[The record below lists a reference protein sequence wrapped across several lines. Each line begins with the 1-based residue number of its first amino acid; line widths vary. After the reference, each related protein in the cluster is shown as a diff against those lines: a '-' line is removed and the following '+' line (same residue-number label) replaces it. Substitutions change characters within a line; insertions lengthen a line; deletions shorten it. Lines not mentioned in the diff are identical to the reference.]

1 MRPRL
6 EKDFTTPENEEEYTV
21 PDSFLNL
28 DELAEPS
35 PIDEHSDDRG
45 NTAEIERPG
54 HSRRES
60 SIRHPYHGGPRKT
73 RYLQDERP
81 TKQQQRQSRGAED
94 YTFSKGYGG
103 LSELTTPSPVE
114 SRYLGPYDDLVTRLV
129 FPQQGRSC
137 TTNGSFHEE
146 GEEEENLAELA
157 GPRPVQRFASR
168 SQGSNHTQS
177 QLNPEGADSRKRPP
191 PSLEK
196 VPKKVSKFATEIY
209 TVSYLVLFSIF
220 GTLARLGLQAL
231 TFYPG
236 APVQSGVLW
245 CNFGGSLIIGFLSE
259 DQKLFREDFETSE
272 AKKHARH
279 TDAEKNDPKE
289 SDPALQPFIS
299 AARKQA
305 ASKAQAAVKKTIPLY
320 IGLATGFCGSF
331 TSFSSFMRDAY
342 LALANALPVP
352 NLHTPA
358 APGNTASIA
367 HRNGGYSFMAI
378 CAVIILTVIPCIGAL
393 VAGAHLAVAL
403 EPFTPRVP
411 SLFARRFVDSTV
423 VFLAWVLW
431 LSAIVMSIWPPD
443 RPGGPVG
450 QASWPQESWRG
461 DTLFALIFA
470 PVGCLLRFYVSLHLN
485 GKIQSFPLGT
495 FAVNVLGTAMEGMFY
510 DLQHVPLGGRLGCQ
524 ILQGLMDG
532 FCGCLTTVSTWMAE
546 LKGLRVRHAYMYG
559 AASVGIGVSL
569 MVAVMG
575 SVQWT
580 RGFQPPSCS
589 H

>member
-1 MRPRL
+1 MRSRL
-6 EKDFTTPENEEEYTV
+6 EKDFTTPDNEEEYTV

-28 DELAEPS
+28 DELAESS
-35 PIDEHSDDRG
+35 PIEEHSDDRG
-45 NTAEIERPG
+45 NIVKIERPH
-54 HSRRES
+54 HSRRGS
-60 SIRHPYHGGPRKT
+60 SIRHPYHGRPR
-73 RYLQDERP
+73 RNCYLQDEKP
-81 TKQQQRQSRGAED
+81 TNQQQSQSKGAEED
-94 YTFSKGYGG
+94 YTSSNVYAG
-103 LSELTTPSPVE
+103 LSELTTPSLVE
-114 SRYLGPYDDLVTRLV
+114 SRYLGPYDGSVTRPVL
-129 FPQQGRSC
+129 PQQGGLR
-137 TTNGSFHEE
+137 TTNESFHEE
-146 GEEEENLAELA
+146 EAGNLAMPA
-157 GPRPVQRFASR
+157 GSAPAQRFASR

-177 QLNPEGADSRKRPP
+177 QPNSEGADNRKRPP

-196 VPKKVSKFATEIY
+196 VSKKVSKFATEIY

-236 APVQSGVLW
+236 APVQTGVLW

-272 AKKHARH
+272 AKKHAKH
-279 TDAEKNDPKE
+279 IDAEKIDPNE

-320 IGLATGFCGSF
+320 IGLTTGFCGSF
-331 TSFSSFMRDAY
+331 TSFSSFIRDAY
-342 LALANALPVP
+342 LALANALPVL

-358 APGNTASIA
+358 APGNTASMA
-367 HRNGGYSFMAI
+367 RRNGGYSFMAI

-403 EPFTPRVP
+403 EPFTPRIP
-411 SLFARRFVDSTV
+411 SLFVRRFVDSTV

-461 DTLFALIFA
+461 DALFALVFA

-485 GKIQSFPLGT
+485 GTIQSFPLGT
-495 FAVNVLGTAMEGMFY
+495 FTVNVLGTAMEGMFY

-546 LKGLRVRHAYMYG
+546 LKGLRVQHAYIYG

-580 RGFQPPSCS
+580 RGFRPLSCP

>member
-1 MRPRL
+1 MHPRL
-6 EKDFTTPENEEEYTV
+6 EEDFATPENEEEYTV

-35 PIDEHSDDRG
+35 PNDEQSDDRG
-45 NTAEIERPG
+45 NTVEIERPR
-54 HSRRES
+54 HSKRGS
-60 SIRHPYHGGPRKT
+60 SIRHSYHGGPR
-73 RYLQDERP
+73 RNNHLQDKRP
-81 TKQQQRQSRGAED
+81 TSQQQRQSRTEED
-94 YTFSKGYGG
+94 DTFSKDYGG
-103 LSELTTPSPVE
+103 LSELTMPFPVE
-114 SRYLGPYDDLVTRLV
+114 SRYLVPHDDLVTRLV
-129 FPQQGRSC
+129 LPQQGRSP

-146 GEEEENLAELA
+146 EEEENLAELA
-157 GPRPVQRFASR
+157 GSARVQQLASR

-177 QLNPEGADSRKRPP
+177 QLNSEGADNRKGPP

-196 VPKKVSKFATEIY
+196 ASKKAPKFATEIY

-236 APVQSGVLW
+236 APVQTGVLW

-272 AKKHARH
+272 ARKHAKH
-279 TDAEKNDPKE
+279 IDAQKIDPNE
-289 SDPALQPFIS
+289 SDPALQQFIS
-299 AARKQA
+299 AERKQA

-331 TSFSSFMRDAY
+331 TSFSSFIRDAY

-352 NLHTPA
+352 VLHTPA
-358 APGNTASIA
+358 APGHTASIA

-393 VAGAHLAVAL
+393 VAGGHLAVAL
-403 EPFTPRVP
+403 EPFAPGIP
-411 SLFARRFVDSTV
+411 SLFARRFIESTM

-431 LSAIVMSIWPPD
+431 LGAIVMSIWPPD
-443 RPGGPVG
+443 RPGGPIG
-450 QASWPQESWRG
+450 PPSWPQESWRG
-461 DTLFALIFA
+461 DALFAVVFA

-510 DLQHVPLGGRLGCQ
+510 DLQHMPLGGRLGCQ

-546 LKGLRVRHAYMYG
+546 LKGLRLRHAYMYG
-559 AASVGIGVSL
+559 AASVGTGVSL

-580 RGFQPPSCS
+580 RGFRPPSCP